1 MSTLSLSG
9 PTLLP
14 SGSIE
19 DATVIVRDGAIAE
32 VRSGLDSSADL
43 RTGGVIAPGYI
54 DMQLNGGYGLDFT
67 GDPETILE
75 VSRRLPATGVTTY
88 LPTRITSAIDTY
100 VPWLRRAE
108 QVLRE
113 AKGAWPAGIH
123 LEGVYFSHRRYGAHN
138 PDFLRAINV
147 EEINT
152 RYAAS
157 DAVRVVTL
165 APELPGALDAIRS
178 LRARGIIVSAGHT
191 NGTWAEAQAG
201 IEAGINWGTHL
212 FNAMPGPESREPQ
225 ISTALL
231 LGNVP
236 VGMIVD
242 GVHLHPGIVD
252 LAYRAKGAK
261 GITLVTD
268 SMAAMGQGPGV
279 YKLGIYNVIVDERCA
294 RLETGSLAGS
304 IVTMDAEVRHM
315 MAQTGCSLAEA
326 LTMASTNAADLL
338 GLPNKGR
345 IRPGAD
351 ADIVVLDEGQRVL
364 HTIIGGEVWQP

>member
-1 MSTLSLSG
+1 MTSLSLSG
-9 PTLLP
+9 PTLLT
-14 SGSIE
+14 SGAIE
-19 DATVIVRDGAIAE
+19 DATVILRDGAIAE
-32 VRSGLDSSADL
+32 VRPGIDPSADV
-43 RTGGVIAPGYI
+43 RTGGVIAPGFV

-75 VSRRLPATGVTTY
+75 VSRKLPATGVTTY
-88 LPTRITSAIDTY
+88 LPTRITSQIDTY
-100 VPWLRRAE
+100 VPWLRAAE
-108 QVLRE
+108 EILPQ

-138 PDFLRAINV
+138 PDFLRDIDV

-157 DAVRVVTL
+157 DIVKVVTL

-225 ISTALL
+225 ISAALL
-231 LGNVP
+231 LSNVP

-252 LAYRAKGAK
+252 LAWRAKGAR

-268 SMAAMGQGPGV
+268 SMAAMGQGPGT
-279 YKLGIYNVIVDERCA
+279 YKLGVYNVIVDERCA

-315 MAQTGCSLAEA
+315 MAQTGCSLADA
-326 LTMASTNAADLL
+326 LIMASTNAADLL

-345 IRPGAD
+345 IQLGAD
-351 ADIVVLDEGQRVL
+351 ADIVVLDESQHVQ
-364 HTIIGGEVWQP
+364 HTIIAGEVWHT

>member
-1 MSTLSLSG
+1 MTTLSLSG
-9 PTLLP
+9 PTLLA
-14 SGSIE
+14 SGTIE
-19 DATVIVRDGAIAE
+19 DATVIVRDGKIAE
-32 VRSGLDSSADL
+32 VRSGIDPSADL

-67 GDPETILE
+67 EHPDAILE
-75 VSRRLPATGVTTY
+75 VSRKLPATGVTTY
-88 LPTRITSAIDTY
+88 LPTRITSPLDTY
-100 VPWLRRAE
+100 VPWLRAAE
-108 QVLRE
+108 QVLPQ

-138 PDFLRAINV
+138 PDYLRPIDV

-157 DAVRVVTL
+157 DIVKVVTL
-165 APELPGALDAIRS
+165 APELPGALDAIRA

-191 NGTWAEAQAG
+191 NANWLEAQAG

-212 FNAMPGPESREPQ
+212 FNAMPGPESREPN
-225 ISTALL
+225 IPAALL
-231 LGNVP
+231 LSNVP

-242 GVHLHPGIVD
+242 GVHLHPGIVA
-252 LAYRAKGAK
+252 LSYRAKGAK

-268 SMAAMGQGPGV
+268 SMAAMGKGPGV
-279 YKLGIYNVIVDERCA
+279 YKLGAYNVIVDEVCA

-315 MAQTGCSLAEA
+315 IAQTGCSLAEA
-326 LTMASTNAADLL
+326 LIMASTNAADLL

-345 IRPGAD
+345 IQPGAD
-351 ADIVVLDEGQRVL
+351 ADLVLLDEGQRVE
-364 HTIIGGEVWQP
+364 HTIISGEVWHS